1 MWALEQSDADVQ
13 ARTFGAVEFVFTQDS
28 MRDGNDEAV
37 EFFETV
43 AVGLR
48 EKPDTFDRVRSVW
61 GESTRQWFIR
71 WGPHY
76 GFSPPD

>member
-1 MWALEQSDADVQ
+1 
-13 ARTFGAVEFVFTQDS
+13 

-43 AVGLR
+43 AVRLR

-61 GESTRQWFIR
+61 ASRTRQWFIR